1 MRPYKIIFIV
11 LLVNTFSF
19 GQVNFELT
27 GNIFNAEADSVSLS
41 HNVSGTYVDLYKV
54 PLTEKGDF
62 SIKGSVPN
70 QDYYVF
76 RISGSNV
83 HLIIRNDSKIQIY
96 GDGKNIFNF
105 CNIVGSNE
113 SDQMNQF
120 VKLLTLWN
128 VKRDSAI
135 YQIQQNPSKQEE
147 ISNAITTE
155 YYTFQSNV
163 QSFVAKNQNSAALI
177 PVLSALDTKND
188 FASYESVVKQLLIG
202 FPESPTVQLVY
213 NNYLQIIA
221 QREAENILAPGKEA
235 PDFEELMLD
244 RETKLK
250 LSDLRGNVV
259 LLDFWASWC
268 GPCRKENPNVV
279 KLYNKYKDSGFTVM
293 SVSLDKD
300 LTLWK
305 AAIENDGLIWPNHV
319 SDLQQWSSKVGQLY
333 QVKGI
338 PFTVLIDKE
347 GKIIKTN
354 LRGETLESE
363 LKSIF
368 EADTTEKEPEIK
380 EPEPEMTE
388 KERKKAKRKK
398 EKEEKKK
405 RTEG

>member
-1 MRPYKIIFIV
+1 MKLYKIIFIV
-11 LLVNTFSF
+11 LFVNTFSF

-27 GNIFNAEADSVSLS
+27 GNIFNAEVDSVSLS
-41 HNVSGTYVDLYKV
+41 QNISGTYVDLYKV
-54 PLTEKGDF
+54 PLSEKGDF

-70 QDYYVF
+70 QDYYVL
-76 RISGSNV
+76 RISGSFV
-83 HLIIRNDSKIQIY
+83 HLILRNESKIQIY
-96 GDGKNIFNF
+96 GDGTNLFNF

-120 VKLLTLWN
+120 VKVLTLWN
-128 VKRDSAI
+128 VKRDSALF
-135 YQIQQNPSKQEE
+135 QIQQNPSRQEE
-147 ISNAITTE
+147 ISSAITTE

-177 PVLSALDTKND
+177 PVLSAIDSKND

-244 RETKLK
+244 RETKMK

-279 KLYNKYKDSGFTVM
+279 KLYNKYKDYGFTIM

-300 LTLWK
+300 LALWK

-354 LRGETLESE
+354 LRGESLESE

-368 EADTTEKEPEIK
+368 ELTNTEKEPEITVPDPEKTQEEPVK
-380 EPEPEMTE
+380 E
-388 KERKKAKRKK
+388 KSKK
-398 EKEEKKK
+398 EKKEKQK
-405 RTEG
+405 RSKG